1 MKFSKFYLK
10 SLSLSLGKC
19 FQDESSAPSQ
29 PAEEEKNQGIMEDA
43 PNSGADVL
51 NLEPEA
57 TDNNT
62 SPPAEAENDGT
73 TAKSTPP
80 ATQQSCE

>member
-10 SLSLSLGKC
+10 CLSLLLGKC
-19 FQDESSAPSQ
+19 FQDESSAPPQ
-29 PAEEEKNQGIMEDA
+29 PAEEEKNQGKMEDA

-57 TDNNT
+57 TDSVT
-62 SPPAEAENDGT
+62 PPAETENDGT

-80 ATQQSCE
+80 ATHQSSE

>member
-1 MKFSKFYLK
+1 MKLHLLSISFSR
-10 SLSLSLGKC
+10 GKC

-29 PAEEEKNQGIMEDA
+29 PAEEEKNQGKMEDA

-57 TDNNT
+57 TDSVT
-62 SPPAEAENDGT
+62 PPAETENDGT

-80 ATQQSCE
+80 ATQKSCE

>member
-1 MKFSKFYLK
+1 
-10 SLSLSLGKC
+10 
-19 FQDESSAPSQ
+19 
-29 PAEEEKNQGIMEDA
+29 MEDA

-57 TDNNT
+57 TDSIT
-62 SPPAEAENDGT
+62 PPAETENDGT

-80 ATQQSCE
+80 ATEQSCE